1 MRYYIVLRSP
11 AVDREN
17 GVFEDKNALR
27 IQTIDFMKSPLEF
40 IEEEDNSVCSLVVDI
55 EEMEKLYG

>member
-1 MRYYIVLRSP
+1 MDY
-11 AVDREN
+11 DN

-27 IQTIDFMKSPLEF
+27 IQTTDFMKSSLEF

-55 EEMEKLYG
+55 EEMEKLFY